1 MTEIYTRAF
10 ALWLNVTKLMVC
22 LRLKNKTWMIF
33 RNYSWKD
40 RICSTDTSIVNR
52 WPGPHRFLLCI
63 ILKVEL
69 YMLTFWLVLTYNLLE
84 DRHINASLTLFL
96 SPYYIK
102 QVDSMLPCVFLVIE
116 TSKEHQWH
124 TRLSLRVALFCSNRI
139 LTSSVIY
146 YWTDTRQPGI
156 YLLITQSS

>member
-52 WPGPHRFLLCI
+52 WPGSYRSLLCI

-84 DRHINASLTLFL
+84 DRHINDVINTLFVSL
-96 SPYYIK
+96 LHK
-102 QVDSMLPCVFLVIE
+102 
-116 TSKEHQWH
+116 TSRFH
-124 TRLSLRVALFCSNRI
+124 VALRLFGNRDVKRTSVTHSAVASCSTF
-139 LTSSVIY
+139 LF
-146 YWTDTRQPGI
+146 
-156 YLLITQSS
+156 

>member
-1 MTEIYTRAF
+1 M
-10 ALWLNVTKLMVC
+10 ND
-22 LRLKNKTWMIF
+22 F
-33 RNYSWKD
+33 RNYPWKD

-52 WPGPHRFLLCI
+52 WPGPYRSLLCI

-84 DRHINASLTLFL
+84 DRHINDVINTLFVSL
-96 SPYYIK
+96 LHK
-102 QVDSMLPCVFLVIE
+102 
-116 TSKEHQWH
+116 TSRFH
-124 TRLSLRVALFCSNRI
+124 VALRLFGNRDVKRTSVTHSAVASCSTFFCSNRI